1 MPSLQERRP
10 ARPTLDKLRLF
21 RNHPVFGQLAP
32 DQIEHLCSYAQTRRV
47 TRGTTIFKKGDPG
60 DSLFAIAAGTVKI
73 DVPSAGGREAVFSLV
88 EEGEILGEIAL
99 LDGKPRSADATA
111 MTDCELIVIDRRD
124 FVPFVA
130 ARPDIAMK
138 LIEVLCT
145 RLRSTNQQIEDVMFL
160 DFQARLAKTL
170 LRLSQRAKAS
180 PDGRKVA
187 LTQSEIC
194 GIVGL
199 SRESTNRFL
208 RTWQERGWVELRR
221 GGIVVRAPEA
231 LATLAA
237 ADERQNT
244 S

>member
-1 MPSLQERRP
+1 MPTPQERRP
-10 ARPTLDKLRLF
+10 ARPTLDKLWLF

-88 EEGEILGEIAL
+88 EEGEILGEMAL

-111 MTDCELIVIDRRD
+111 MTDCVLIVIERRE
-124 FVPFVA
+124 FVPFVT
-130 ARPDIAMK
+130 ARPEIAMK
-138 LIEVLCT
+138 LIVVLCT
-145 RLRSTNQQIEDVMFL
+145 RLRNANQQIEDAMFL
-160 DFQARLAKTL
+160 DFPARLAKTL

-180 PDGRKVA
+180 PYGRNVA
-187 LTQSEIC
+187 LTQSEI
-194 GIVGL
+194 GGMVGL

-208 RTWQERGWVELRR
+208 SAWQERGWVKCQR
-221 GGIVVRAPEA
+221 GGIIVRAPEA
-231 LATLAA
+231 LAALAA
-237 ADERQNT
+237 VGEPQNT